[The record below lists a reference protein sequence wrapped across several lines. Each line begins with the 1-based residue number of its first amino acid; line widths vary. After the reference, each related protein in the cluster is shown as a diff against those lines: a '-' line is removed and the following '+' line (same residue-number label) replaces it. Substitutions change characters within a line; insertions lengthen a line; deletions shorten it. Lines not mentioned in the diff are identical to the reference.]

1 MLKELIE
8 YGDNIKKT
16 QEKMMFTLNE
26 MQKNL
31 QRTNCAGDEAGI
43 ESNDLEL
50 IVEINVKSEQQEE
63 KKELKKP
70 RINIRN
76 FWDLYYQMYQYLNHR
91 DARKR
96 RGRERN

>member
-1 MLKELIE
+1 MKYTLIE
-8 YGDNIKKT
+8 IK
-16 QEKMMFTLNE
+16 N
-26 MQKNL
+26 NL
-31 QRTNCAGDEAGI
+31 HGNNRRVDEAGI

-76 FWDLYYQMYQYLNHR
+76 FWDLYYQMYQYPNHR